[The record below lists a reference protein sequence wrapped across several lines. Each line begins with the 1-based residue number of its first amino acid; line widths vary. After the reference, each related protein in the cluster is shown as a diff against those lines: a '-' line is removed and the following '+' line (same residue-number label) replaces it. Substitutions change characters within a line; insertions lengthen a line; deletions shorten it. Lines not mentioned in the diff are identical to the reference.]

1 MEPITIFYLSSAVSN
16 LVNSELSREA
26 TADLEDKRQEFQKS
40 LENNRQEFQRQQLE
54 EQKELQLELAEKQRK
69 SQLELAKKQRETQ
82 LELLEKQRETQVEL
96 EELREVSQ
104 NWPLRTLRPASIL
117 KAHQNDSLI
126 PLRLIPAPPIVDYDS
141 FGAANKNFPNIEE
154 GLAQGLREF
163 IGKYYPHNNI
173 ERPVEL
179 LDGAWDSK
187 RYHGGSVVGLL
198 HSWLKSEPILILE
211 SVIDSNHLHFR
222 LAYWGQGQKQYYYQ
236 SLIANLP
243 YREIVYESVKARALQ
258 WKETQT
264 KLAKLGKSPEEI
276 NRLGGDNATNLKI
289 LEQEEEYRQ
298 LGLDLQQLDLQKH
311 YKVNEQDFK
320 YLCQFLANC
329 HCLVAGFIADIHY
342 LIQNNVQPLLPKLLP
357 ELTEDFYNP
366 QLLESIVTGYRQ
378 VYQALEN
385 ERPAWM
391 PDLALDLANSLKYLP
406 DKSWAKEQV
415 KSSIHSWL
423 RVRGVI
429 PPETIEDAISAMKPL
444 MILED
449 EKYLTD
455 LQQCLRE
462 IEESRIANQMKG
474 FSNQIR
480 RNEIVA
486 MPNKLYVGYDLGYEE
501 TQLSMLS
508 PDQEFPESLRMPTS
522 KGDNEPIIT
531 AYAVNKDKIVL
542 GNDLLAENANDL
554 ANYHANFKV
563 KPTEVIKTLPQ
574 EAQETIRQMCKAH
587 DTHGIITVLKRYENS
602 QTMMAKCIKEFTNAI
617 FTHKMITSELSFYGN
632 ECDAISVWIGCPTY
646 WNLNDIQIYKAMLED
661 SILGE
666 GVLVFDGHSIPLIF
680 DVELESTAVS
690 LYENKIYFSQDNMEW
705 KSNKYKLVI
714 DVGSST
720 VNVSAMPGSEAD
732 NAHNDCHPFLGA
744 RLIDKAIYNYYR
756 KVLHKNG
763 ELSNLD
769 RHIQQ
774 NSTVEKLLILASRK
788 TKETYFSNTQALRV
802 LSPIDSLPDIKIP
815 RREMDSILATPLSE
829 LDGKVQWIDGKS
841 WEHEFE
847 SFLTKEKE
855 FLDKGKI
862 IVDRIFL
869 TGSAARM
876 GFVQDICKRIFK
888 NTTIHYDS
896 NPSVAISHG
905 LALVGRYNEKSV
917 ECRQEAMVLA
927 IN

>member
-1 MEPITIFYLSSAVSN
+1 MEPITMLYLSSAVSN

-26 TADLEDKRQEFQKS
+26 TAELEDKRQEFQQS
-40 LENNRQEFQRQQLE
+40 LENQRQEFQIQQLE
-54 EQKELQLELAEKQRK
+54 EQKELQLELVERNRK
-69 SQLELAKKQRETQ
+69 AQLELAEKQRETQ

-211 SVIDSNHLHFR
+211 SVIDSNRLHFR

-276 NRLGGDNATNLKI
+276 NLLGGDNATNLKI

-342 LIQNNVQPLLPKLLP
+342 LIQNKVPPLLPKLLP

-385 ERPAWM
+385 ECPAWM
-391 PDLALDLANSLKYLP
+391 PELALDLANSLKYLP

-415 KSSIHSWL
+415 KSSIQSWL
-423 RVRGVI
+423 RVRGVT

-444 MILED
+444 ICLKD
-449 EKYLTD
+449 EKYCTT
-455 LQQCLRE
+455 LQSCLRE
-462 IEESRIANQMKG
+462 IEESQTAK
-474 FSNQIR
+474 QIQ
-480 RNEIVA
+480 
-486 MPNKLYVGYDLGYEE
+486 G
-501 TQLSMLS
+501 
-508 PDQEFPESLRMPTS
+508 
-522 KGDNEPIIT
+522 
-531 AYAVNKDKIVL
+531 
-542 GNDLLAENANDL
+542 
-554 ANYHANFKV
+554 
-563 KPTEVIKTLPQ
+563 
-574 EAQETIRQMCKAH
+574 
-587 DTHGIITVLKRYENS
+587 
-602 QTMMAKCIKEFTNAI
+602 
-617 FTHKMITSELSFYGN
+617 
-632 ECDAISVWIGCPTY
+632 
-646 WNLNDIQIYKAMLED
+646 
-661 SILGE
+661 
-666 GVLVFDGHSIPLIF
+666 VFDKY
-680 DVELESTAVS
+680 TAS
-690 LYENKIYFSQDNMEW
+690 LLYLNSKKITN
-705 KSNKYKLVI
+705 
-714 DVGSST
+714 
-720 VNVSAMPGSEAD
+720 
-732 NAHNDCHPFLGA
+732 
-744 RLIDKAIYNYYR
+744 
-756 KVLHKNG
+756 
-763 ELSNLD
+763 
-769 RHIQQ
+769 
-774 NSTVEKLLILASRK
+774 
-788 TKETYFSNTQALRV
+788 
-802 LSPIDSLPDIKIP
+802 
-815 RREMDSILATPLSE
+815 
-829 LDGKVQWIDGKS
+829 
-841 WEHEFE
+841 
-847 SFLTKEKE
+847 
-855 FLDKGKI
+855 
-862 IVDRIFL
+862 
-869 TGSAARM
+869 
-876 GFVQDICKRIFK
+876 
-888 NTTIHYDS
+888 
-896 NPSVAISHG
+896 
-905 LALVGRYNEKSV
+905 
-917 ECRQEAMVLA
+917 
-927 IN
+927 